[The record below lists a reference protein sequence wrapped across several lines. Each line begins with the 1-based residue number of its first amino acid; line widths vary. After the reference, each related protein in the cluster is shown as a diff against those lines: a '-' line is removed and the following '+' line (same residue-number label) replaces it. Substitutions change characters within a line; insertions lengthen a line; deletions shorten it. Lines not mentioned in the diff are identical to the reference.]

1 MNKDTVTF
9 RINAE
14 KRKAL
19 DALAASLDRDRSYIL
34 NEAIATYLDIHQWQL
49 DHIKAGIQQANA
61 GQFASEKSVAATFSK
76 WRK

>member
-19 DALAASLDRDRSYIL
+19 DALAVSLDRDRSYIL

-49 DHIKAGIQQANA
+49 DHIKAGVRQANA
-61 GQFASEKSVAATFSK
+61 GHFANDKDVATAFSK